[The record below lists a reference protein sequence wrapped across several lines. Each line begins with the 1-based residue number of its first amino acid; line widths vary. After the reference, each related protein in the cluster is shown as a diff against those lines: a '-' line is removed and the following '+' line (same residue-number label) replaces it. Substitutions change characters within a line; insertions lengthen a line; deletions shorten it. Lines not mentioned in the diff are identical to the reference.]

1 VETSGRLSAEGR
13 LRRADERGGDA
24 GFATGRNDTNLK
36 IGSGMKQARTV
47 EVEQTVEV
55 VRNHEDGT
63 REGVATLSE
72 GRESGREWTLRFR
85 TMEGRSL
92 DNPRRG
98 SPAM

>member
-1 VETSGRLSAEGR
+1 
-13 LRRADERGGDA
+13 
-24 GFATGRNDTNLK
+24 
-36 IGSGMKQARTV
+36 MKQARTV

-55 VRNHEDGT
+55 VQNHEDGT
-63 REGVATLSE
+63 REGVATLPE